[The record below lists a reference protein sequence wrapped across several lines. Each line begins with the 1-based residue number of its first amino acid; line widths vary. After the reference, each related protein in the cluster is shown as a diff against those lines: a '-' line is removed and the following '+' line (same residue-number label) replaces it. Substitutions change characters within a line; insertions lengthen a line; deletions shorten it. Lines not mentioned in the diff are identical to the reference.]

1 MKNFIRL
8 ILILTILSCKT
19 ENTDTKKLQDEIAK
33 LKDSIVLL
41 QKNISMSNIEEVTE
55 VNQTESTEIKDY
67 DDTPFEEAY
76 NKIKSDIDTV
86 NLLKQTKRIFIL
98 SEYNDIMRT
107 LTNNWD
113 GLKGEYF
120 LSNRGWRSNSFLKGL
135 LTDKGSNILIDYLK
149 RNNTY
154 KSSKT
159 NYYVDGLIDAYN
171 TINDEDHLL
180 LEELHEISLDGYH
193 KNKEEINNLL
203 DRLNKLEENIF
214 KTKFKDYASGMDDN
228 GFILYSF
235 WARRH
240 NEGNKEVIYK
250 ILKNV
255 QTKMNDTIVNTIKTV
270 KLDSTFVE
278 HVENN

>member
-8 ILILTILSCKT
+8 LLVLTILSCKT

-41 QKNISMSNIEEVTE
+41 QKNILTSNIEEVTE

-76 NKIKSDIDTV
+76 NKIKSDIDTI
-86 NLLKQTKRIFIL
+86 NLLSQTKRIFIL

-113 GLKGEYF
+113 GLEGEYF

-159 NYYVDGLIDAYN
+159 NYYVDGLINAYN

-203 DRLNKLEENIF
+203 DRLNELEENIF

-255 QTKMNDTIVNTIKTV
+255 QTKMNNTIVNTKKTV

-278 HVENN
+278 NVENN